1 MPVPKET
8 QCLTED
14 ITVFVEQPAF
24 LWYVDDMR
32 AALGQFNSC
41 VGDIEQNLN
50 KMRTILAEAAGLGA
64 DVLIFPEM
72 CVCGYPPEDLL
83 LKKHFLD
90 DNRSAVEQLSAD
102 CAKMTVIAGFA
113 EAESN
118 KSFNSLAVLQEGG
131 IRKVYRKSVLPNYGV
146 FDEQR
151 YFQPGT
157 EPVVIQIDGLNL
169 VLTICEDIWQL
180 DRLDKFLKGI
190 GRKDVIVN
198 ISASP
203 FHVGKI
209 NQRQQIL
216 AQCAKHFD
224 CAVACCNLV
233 GAQDELVFDG
243 RSMFINPQ
251 GAIVSRAKAFAE
263 DLIVANITLTGD
275 RGLRIKSVKPAEP
288 YTDGSVEQ
296 IAEVYDALVLGTS
309 DYVAKNGF
317 EKVIIGLSGGIDS
330 SVVAAI
336 TADAL
341 GSQNVV
347 GITMP
352 SKFNSPDTIAD
363 AKNLADNLGITFSA
377 VPIGDVL
384 EKFNKT
390 LGAVSGWDDS
400 GIAYENLQA
409 RIRGTILMSLSNQF
423 GYLVLTTGN
432 KSETAVG
439 YSTLYGDTAGGFAV
453 IKDVPKTMVY
463 KLAGFINKKHGREV
477 IPVSVIERPP
487 SAELRAG
494 QADTDALPD
503 YDLLDEI
510 LKGYI
515 ELDKSARE
523 LADTGLGDD
532 VVNRVVRMVD
542 RNEYKRRQSPPGI
555 KITPKAFGKDRR
567 MPITNRYTSR

>member
-1 MPVPKET
+1 
-8 QCLTED
+8 
-14 ITVFVEQPAF
+14 
-24 LWYVDDMR
+24 MR
-32 AALGQFNSC
+32 VALGQFNST
-41 VGDIEQNLN
+41 VGDIAGNVN
-50 KMRTILAEAAGLGA
+50 KMRAMCAEAVRLGA

-90 DNRSAVEQLSAD
+90 DTRSAVEQLAAD

-113 EAESN
+113 EADGPN
-118 KSFNSLAVLQEGG
+118 RFNSLAVLQGG
-131 IRKVYRKSVLPNYGV
+131 KIRKVYRKSVLPNYGV

-151 YFQPGT
+151 YFQQGT
-157 EPVVIQIDGLNL
+157 EPAVIDVDGLNL
-169 VLTICEDIWQL
+169 VLTICEDIWQIE
-180 DRLDKFLKGI
+180 RLDGFLKGI

-216 AQCAKHFD
+216 SRCAKHSD
-224 CAVACCNLV
+224 CAVAYCNLV
-233 GAQDELVFDG
+233 GGQDELVFDG
-243 RSMFINPQ
+243 RSMFVDSKGTVISQ
-251 GAIVSRAKAFAE
+251 AKAFAE
-263 DLIVANITLTGD
+263 DLIVVDILAGD
-275 RGLRIKSVKPAEP
+275 KGVRIKSIDPPEHWAGGSMEP
-288 YTDGSVEQ
+288 
-296 IAEVYDALVLGTS
+296 IAEVYQALVLGTS

-317 EKVIIGLSGGIDS
+317 QKVIIGLSGGIDS
-330 SVVAAI
+330 SLVAAV
-336 TADAL
+336 AVDAL
-341 GSQNVV
+341 GAENVV

-352 SKFNSPDTIAD
+352 SKFNSPETIAD
-363 AKNLADNLGITFSA
+363 AQKLADNLGITFSA

-384 EKFNKT
+384 EKFNET
-390 LGAVSGWDDS
+390 LGAVSGWDEG

-409 RIRGTILMSLSNQF
+409 RIRGTMLMSLSNQF

-439 YSTLYGDTAGGFAV
+439 YATLYGDTAGGFAV

-463 KLAGFINKKHGREV
+463 ELADFVNKTHQREI
-477 IPVSVIERPP
+477 IPASVIKRPP
-487 SAELRAG
+487 SAELRAD
-494 QADTDALPD
+494 QADTDSLPG

-523 LADTGLGDD
+523 LADAGLGEDI
-532 VVNRVVRMVD
+532 VNRVIRMVD

-567 MPITNRYTSR
+567 MPITNRYTIR

>member
-1 MPVPKET
+1 
-8 QCLTED
+8 
-14 ITVFVEQPAF
+14 
-24 LWYVDDMR
+24 MR
-32 AALGQFNSC
+32 VALGQFNPC
-41 VGDIEQNLN
+41 VGDIAGNVD
-50 KMRTILAEAAGLGA
+50 KMRALCSEASGLNA

-72 CVCGYPPEDLL
+72 CICGYPPEDLL

-90 DNRSAVEQLSAD
+90 DNRSAVERLSAD
-102 CAKMTVIAGFA
+102 CADMTVIAGFA
-113 EAESN
+113 EADGPN
-118 KSFNSLAVLQEGG
+118 RFNSLAVLQGG
-131 IRKVYRKSVLPNYGV
+131 KIRKIYRKSVLPNYGV

-151 YFQPGT
+151 YFQQGT
-157 EPVVIQIDGLNL
+157 EPAVIDVEGVRV

-180 DRLDKFLKGI
+180 DRLDGFLKGT

-216 AQCAKHFD
+216 RQCAKHFD
-224 CAVACCNLV
+224 CAVAYCNLV
-233 GAQDELVFDG
+233 GAQDEVVFDG
-243 RSMFINPQ
+243 RSMFVDSKGTVISQ
-251 GAIVSRAKAFAE
+251 AKAFAE
-263 DLIVANITLTGD
+263 DLIVADITLAGD
-275 RGLRIKSVKPAEP
+275 EGVRIKSVKPPEP
-288 YTDGSVEQ
+288 WAGGCMEP
-296 IAEVYDALVLGTS
+296 IAEVYYALVLGTS

-330 SVVAAI
+330 SVVATIA
-336 TADAL
+336 ADAL
-341 GSQNVV
+341 GAENVV

-352 SKFNSPDTIAD
+352 SKFNSPETIGD
-363 AKNLADNLGITFSA
+363 AQKLADNLGITFLA

-384 EKFNKT
+384 EKFNET
-390 LGAVSGWDDS
+390 LGAVAGWDDN

-439 YSTLYGDTAGGFAV
+439 YATLYGDTAGGFAV

-463 KLAGFINKKHGREV
+463 ELAAFINKKHDRQI
-477 IPVSVIERPP
+477 IPASVIERPP
-487 SAELRAG
+487 SAELREG
-494 QADTDALPD
+494 QADTDSLPD

-523 LADTGLGDD
+523 LADGGLAEDI
-532 VVNRVVRMVD
+532 VNRVVRMVD

-567 MPITNRYTSR
+567 MPITNRYTTR

>member
-1 MPVPKET
+1 M
-8 QCLTED
+8 
-14 ITVFVEQPAF
+14 AWYRF
-24 LWYVDDMR
+24 LCYVDSMR
-32 AALGQFNSC
+32 VALGQFNPC
-41 VGDIEQNLN
+41 VGDIAANVK
-50 KMRTILAEAAGLGA
+50 KMRALCNEAAGLNA
-64 DVLIFPEM
+64 DTILFPEM

-90 DNRSAVEQLSAD
+90 DNRRAIEQLAGD
-102 CAKMTVIAGFA
+102 CPKITIITGFA
-113 EAESN
+113 EVDSR
-118 KSFNSLAVLQEGG
+118 KCFNSLAVLQGG
-131 IRKVYRKSVLPNYGV
+131 KIWKIYRKSVLPNYGV

-151 YFQPGT
+151 YFQQGT
-157 EPVVIQIDGLNL
+157 EPAVIEINGLNL

-180 DRLDKFLKGI
+180 ERLDEFLKGVN
-190 GRKDVIVN
+190 RKDVVVN

-216 AQCAKHFD
+216 SRCAKHFN
-224 CAVACCNLV
+224 CAVAYCNLV
-233 GAQDELVFDG
+233 GGQDELVFDG
-243 RSMFINPQ
+243 RSMFVDSKGTVISQ
-251 GAIVSRAKAFAE
+251 AKAFAE
-263 DLIVANITLTGD
+263 DLIVADVALAGAE
-275 RGLRIKSVKPAEP
+275 GMRIKSVKPPEP
-288 YTDGSVEQ
+288 CTGGCMEP
-296 IAEVYDALVLGTS
+296 IAELYQALVLGTN

-317 EKVIIGLSGGIDS
+317 KKVIIGLSGGIDS
-330 SVVAAI
+330 SLVAAI
-336 TADAL
+336 AVDAL
-341 GSQNVV
+341 GAENVV

-352 SKFNSPDTIAD
+352 SKFNTPDTIAD
-363 AKNLADNLGITFSA
+363 AQKLADNLGITFLA

-384 EKFNKT
+384 EKFNET
-390 LGAVSGWDDS
+390 LGEVSGWDES

-439 YSTLYGDTAGGFAV
+439 YTTLYGDTAGGFAV

-463 KLAGFINKKHGREV
+463 ELADFINKKHDREI
-477 IPVSVIERPP
+477 IPASVIKRPP
-487 SAELRAG
+487 SAELKAG
-494 QADTDALPD
+494 QADTDSLPG

-515 ELDKSARE
+515 ELDKSARQ
-523 LADTGLGDD
+523 LADGGLAEDI
-532 VVNRVVRMVD
+532 VNRVVRMVD

-567 MPITNRYTSR
+567 MPITNRYTPQ

>member
-1 MPVPKET
+1 L
-8 QCLTED
+8 C
-14 ITVFVEQPAF
+14 
-24 LWYVDDMR
+24 YVDSMHV
-32 AALGQFNSC
+32 ALGQINPC
-41 VGDIEQNLN
+41 VGDIAGNVN
-50 KMRTILAEAAGLGA
+50 KMHAMCAEADKLGA

-90 DNRSAVEQLSAD
+90 DNRSAVEQLSSD
-102 CAKMTVIAGFA
+102 CAKMTVIVGFA
-113 EAESN
+113 EADSD
-118 KSFNSLAVLQEGG
+118 KSFNSLAVLQRGG
-131 IRKVYRKSVLPNYGV
+131 IQKIYRKSVLPNYGV

-157 EPVVIQIDGLNL
+157 EPAVIQIDGLNL

-180 DRLDKFLKGI
+180 ERLDEFFKGI
-190 GRKDVIVN
+190 DRKDVIIN

-209 NQRQQIL
+209 SQRQQIL
-216 AQCAKHFD
+216 AQCAKRFN

-233 GAQDELVFDG
+233 GAQDEIVFDG
-243 RSMFINPQ
+243 RSMFVDPQ

-263 DLIVANITLTGD
+263 DLIIIDITLAD
-275 RGLRIKSVKPAEP
+275 DQGLRIKSVKPAEP
-288 YTDGSVEQ
+288 YTGGTMDQ
-296 IAEVYDALVLGTS
+296 IAEVYDALVLGTG

-330 SVVAAI
+330 SLVAAI
-336 TADAL
+336 AADAL

-352 SKFNSPDTIAD
+352 SKFNTPETIAD
-363 AKNLADNLGITFSA
+363 AKNLADNLGVTFLT
-377 VPIGDVL
+377 VPIPDVL
-384 EKFNKT
+384 EKFNET
-390 LGAVSGWDDS
+390 LGVVSGWDDS

-423 GYLVLTTGN
+423 GCLVLTTGN

-463 KLAGFINKKHGREV
+463 KLAEFINKKHGREV
-477 IPVSVIERPP
+477 IPVSVIGRPP
-487 SAELRAG
+487 SAELRVG
-494 QADTDALPD
+494 QADTDSLPD

-515 ELDKSARE
+515 ELDKSVRE
-523 LADTGLGDD
+523 LTDTGLGED
-532 VVNRVVRMVD
+532 VVNRVVRM
-542 RNEYKRRQSPPGI
+542 